1 MSRTLSV
8 KNLYSKKFKT
18 FPFEGLFKQVFGE
31 PSKNGYWLIY
41 GKEKNGK
48 TWAALIIA
56 NLLSV
61 FEKVLYI
68 SAEEGTD
75 MEFQESVKRAKI
87 DENNK
92 KLKFIEYEP
101 FEDLKERLRKR
112 KSERIVIIDNCTI
125 YADEIKRGDVKEL
138 KNEFPNHLFIF
149 IAHEERNEPY
159 TALAKLVRKYAKIY
173 INVKG
178 LAMICGGRIP
188 GGNLTIDEQKAE
200 LYHGKAISKK

>member
-8 KNLYSKKFKT
+8 KNLYSKTYKT
-18 FPFEGLFKQVFGE
+18 FPFTGLYKLIFGE
-31 PSKNGYWLIY
+31 PSRNGYWLIY

-48 TWAALIIA
+48 TWAALILA
-56 NLLSV
+56 NLFSL
-61 FEKVLYI
+61 FERVLYV

-75 MEFQESVKRAKI
+75 MEFQASVKRAKI
-87 DENNK
+87 DKDNK

-101 FEDLKERLRKR
+101 FEDLKERLKKR
-112 KSERIVIIDNCTI
+112 KSERIVIIDNCTV
-125 YADEIKRGDVKEL
+125 YADEIRRGDVKEL

-149 IAHEERNEPY
+149 IAHEERGKPY
-159 TALAKLVRKYAKIY
+159 TALAMLVRKYAKVY

-178 LAMICGGRIP
+178 LAMLCGGRIP
-188 GGNLTIDEQKAE
+188 GGSLTIDEQKAE